1 MMLRLLTR
9 TFFKGLVVVLP
20 FVAAVYVFLWIV
32 RDGEAVVRALLIKVI
47 PEENYLPGLGLGLVV
62 VGVFC
67 VGLLMY
73 PWVTRKLLDS
83 FDGLLRR
90 IPLFG
95 AIYSPVRDLMDVLDG
110 EVERKLDQVV
120 LIKIPNTDVETLGF
134 ITRDDLSDL
143 PDGFSKEGHVVVYVQ
158 WSYQIGGYC
167 FVVPRES
174 VQPVHMT
181 IQQGMRWALTAG
193 ISAPKN
199 AGQLSETTD
208 TAEAPA

>member
-1 MMLRLLTR
+1 
-9 TFFKGLVVVLP
+9 
-20 FVAAVYVFLWIV
+20 
-32 RDGEAVVRALLIKVI
+32 
-47 PEENYLPGLGLGLVV
+47 
-62 VGVFC
+62 
-67 VGLLMY
+67 MY

-83 FDGLLRR
+83 FDELLRR

-174 VQPVHMT
+174 AQPVNMT

-199 AGQLSETTD
+199 AGPLTETSNK
-208 TAEAPA
+208 